1 MLGWLQYCRCYFGFF
16 KAIKWLQVVFN
27 GYLIFIP
34 SLAAENY
41 PVLTA
46 AIHYSGLHQYN
57 FIPAK
62 KVHKKTKQSCPQVWM
77 ESMRACKSSA
87 DFSLTEENY
96 LLKWFPDHVTENSI
110 NSPLTSDPCLN
121 RLVARRKKT

>member
-1 MLGWLQYCRCYFGFF
+1 MTSGCFY
-16 KAIKWLQVVFN
+16 

-62 KVHKKTKQSCPQVWM
+62 KVHKKTK
-77 ESMRACKSSA
+77 ELSS
-87 DFSLTEENY
+87 SLNGEHEG
-96 LLKWFPDHVTENSI
+96 V
-110 NSPLTSDPCLN
+110 
-121 RLVARRKKT
+121 